1 MKVFEV
7 TISKVIYRTTD
18 EFTTEAEARAFAID
32 KRARLKQLRG
42 DENKAEYFYELT
54 EVADV

>member
-7 TISKVIYRTTD
+7 TVSKVIYRTTD
-18 EFTTEAEARAFAID
+18 EFITEAEARAFAID
-32 KRARLKQLRG
+32 KCSRLKELRG

-54 EVADV
+54 EVSDV